1 MNVIIGINK
10 VDYDDQSN
18 EGYVEAFIEDY
29 TTIKESD
36 EIEAF
41 PVDLYWANFSLDPNE
56 TLPEDREELCMF
68 FEELNLNW
76 KFVTP

>member
-10 VDYDDQSN
+10 VDYDPQSN

-36 EIEAF
+36 EIEGF
-41 PVDLYWANFSLDPNE
+41 PVDLCWANFSLDPDE
-56 TLPEDREELCMF
+56 SLPEDSEELCMF